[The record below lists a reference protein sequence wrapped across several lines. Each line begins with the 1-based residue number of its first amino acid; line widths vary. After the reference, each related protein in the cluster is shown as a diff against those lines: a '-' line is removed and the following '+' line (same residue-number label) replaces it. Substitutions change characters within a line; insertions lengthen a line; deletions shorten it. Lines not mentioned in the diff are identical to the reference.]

1 MIKEEKKIVMKNSV
15 MLSIIFSFSDPTVW
29 KVQRAS
35 CSVSASL
42 HLQIAPWFLNLISY
56 VLSQSYIS

>member
-1 MIKEEKKIVMKNSV
+1 MMIKEEKKIVMKNSV

-42 HLQIAPWFLNLISY
+42 HLQIAP
-56 VLSQSYIS
+56 